1 MRSLQLI
8 DSLNAGG
15 AERMAI
21 NLANGLSKLG
31 NYSALVAT
39 RTDGSLLQSINPNVD
54 YLCLKRRKVLDIK
67 ALFKLKKIVKDN
79 NITHIHAHASS
90 YFFGTLLKLIYPK
103 VKLIWHDHLGG
114 RVNQK
119 GGDKIL
125 SLCALLFYRIL
136 VVNIDLLEWH
146 KIHTPCK
153 RIDFLPNFAVENNV
167 AGYTELKGMKGK
179 RMVCLANLKNPKNH
193 LFLVQSF
200 FESKVFEHGWSLHL
214 IGEDFND
221 DYSKNIKIFITQKG
235 LKESVFLYDSRKDI
249 THILRQAEIGILS
262 STSEGFPVSLLEYA
276 MSGLAIVTTNVGYC
290 SKIIEHEK
298 NGLLFDPTNSSSL
311 VQSFR
316 VINEDDL
323 LVKYIRSNAQKQLKE
338 EYSEN
343 KICQRLID
351 LYHGE

>member
-1 MRSLQLI
+1 
-8 DSLNAGG
+8 
-15 AERMAI
+15 MAV
-21 NLANGLSKLG
+21 NLANGLGKLG

-39 RTDGSLLQSINPNVD
+39 RTDGSLLQSIKPNVD
-54 YLCLKRRKVLDIK
+54 YLCLKRRKALDVK
-67 ALFKLKKIVKDN
+67 ALFKLKKFVKDN

-103 VKLIWHDHLGG
+103 VKLIWHDHLGS

-119 GGDKIL
+119 EGDKIL

-146 KIHTPCK
+146 KVHTPCK
-153 RIDFLPNFAVENNV
+153 RIDFLPNFAVVNNV
-167 AGYTELKGMKGK
+167 EGYTELNGIKGK

-214 IGEDFND
+214 IGEDFKD

-235 LKESVFLYDSRKDI
+235 LKESVFLYGSRKDI
-249 THILRQAEIGILS
+249 THILGQAEIGVLS

-290 SKIIEHEK
+290 SQIIEDNK
-298 NGLLFDPTNSSSL
+298 SGFLFDPYNSL
-311 VQSFR
+311 NLIELLTR
-316 VINEDDL
+316 VTKEEQL
-323 LVKYIRSNAQKQLKE
+323 RKFVKEVAYKQLVD
-338 EYSEN
+338 EYSEL
-343 KICQRLID
+343 KVCQRLIN
-351 LYHGE
+351 YYNGE